1 MTDMTRRDFLKAGA
15 ALAAA
20 AAGTEL
26 VGKFTPQAFASP
38 RTDIP
43 DKWDMEADVV
53 VVGSGT
59 GITGALAA
67 AAQGSKVIV
76 LEKLGIPGGS
86 TLMSGGWVWIPNN
99 PIMRAQ
105 GIFDSREN
113 ALTYVRLIAGDQSED
128 QIIETFIDE
137 GPNMVEFVGANTP
150 IKWGIAQGLFPA
162 AEPCTE
168 YHPEWPGAVPVGRSL
183 CALVN
188 DQPGGGAA
196 LIKALMEGAQAKG
209 VQFHYN
215 APAKQL
221 IVRDNPAD
229 EREIVGLVAEK
240 DGREIC
246 IKASQG
252 VLLTAGGFDCN
263 LEMKKSFLR
272 GPTPYFTGSMG
283 LTGDG
288 ILMAMAVG
296 ADLRNMNECYGMP
309 VYKVEAERKNAQG
322 QAASLAFLLEK
333 SKPGAIM
340 VNRYG
345 ERFCNEA
352 SDYDSLWRSFFAWEN
367 WGMIGYRNIPAWAI
381 YDGSVREKYTIA
393 GMPKDKP
400 LPDWVKQ
407 ANSLRELAATVGI
420 DPEGLEKTVLEFNQF
435 ARNGKDARF
444 HRGESLYD
452 RAWATPL
459 GGIQATLG
467 PIENPPFF
475 AAEVAPGDIGTAGG
489 ARVNQNG
496 QVLDVFG
503 RPIPRLY
510 AAGNNSGV
518 GGPGAGYGGG
528 GGTIGPCMTFA
539 YLAGKHAAGLAPW

>member
-1 MTDMTRRDFLKAGA
+1 M
-15 ALAAA
+15 
-20 AAGTEL
+20 
-26 VGKFTPQAFASP
+26 
-38 RTDIP
+38 
-43 DKWDMEADVV
+43 V

-128 QIIETFIDE
+128 RIIETFVDE
-137 GPNMVEFVGANTP
+137 GPSMVEFVGANTP

-196 LIKALMEGAQAKG
+196 LIKALMEGAKAKG

-215 APAKQL
+215 TPAKQL
-221 IVRDNPAD
+221 IIRDNPAG

-367 WGMIGYRNIPAWAI
+367 WGMIGYRNIPSWAI

>member
-1 MTDMTRRDFLKAGA
+1 LAEFTRRDFLRAGA

-20 AAGTEL
+20 AAGTSL
-26 VGKFTPQAFASP
+26 VGRFTPQAYASP
-38 RTDIP
+38 RTKMP

-59 GITGALAA
+59 GLTGALAA
-67 AAQGSKVIV
+67 AVQGSEVIV

-86 TLMSGGWVWIPNN
+86 TIMSGGWVWIPNN
-99 PIMRAQ
+99 PIMRAE
-105 GIFDSREN
+105 GIHDSREN

-128 QIIETFIDE
+128 EIIETFVDE
-137 GPNMVEFVGANTP
+137 GPKMVEFVAANTP
-150 IKWGIAQGLFPA
+150 IKWGIAQGLFQA

-183 CALVN
+183 CALV
-188 DQPGGGAA
+188 DGQPGRGPA
-196 LIKALMEGAQAKG
+196 LIQALLEGARAKG
-209 VQFHYN
+209 VKFYYN
-215 APAKQL
+215 TPARQL
-221 IVRDNPAD
+221 IIRENPAG
-229 EREIVGLVAEK
+229 EREVIGLLAEQG
-240 DGREIC
+240 GREIF
-246 IKASQG
+246 IKARQG

-263 LEMKKSFLR
+263 QEMKKSFLR
-272 GPTPYFTGSMG
+272 GPTPYWTGSMG

-309 VYKVEAERKNAQG
+309 VYKEEAERRNAQG
-322 QAASLAFLLEK
+322 QAASLSFLLEK

-367 WGMIGYRNIPAWAI
+367 WGMIGYRNIPAYAI
-381 YDGSVREKYTIA
+381 FDGSVREKYTICGVA
-393 GMPKDKP
+393 KDQP

-407 ANSLRELAATVGI
+407 ANSLRELAAMMGI
-420 DPEGLEKTVLEFNQF
+420 DPDGLERTVREFNEF
-435 ARNGKDARF
+435 AKNGKDARF

-459 GGIQATLG
+459 EGIQATLG

-475 AAEVAPGDIGTAGG
+475 AAEIAPGDIGTSGG
-489 ARVNQNG
+489 VRVNKHG
-496 QVLDVFG
+496 QALDVLG

-518 GGPGAGYGGG
+518 GGPGVGYGGG

-539 YLAGKHAAGLAPW
+539 YLAGKHAAGLPRW